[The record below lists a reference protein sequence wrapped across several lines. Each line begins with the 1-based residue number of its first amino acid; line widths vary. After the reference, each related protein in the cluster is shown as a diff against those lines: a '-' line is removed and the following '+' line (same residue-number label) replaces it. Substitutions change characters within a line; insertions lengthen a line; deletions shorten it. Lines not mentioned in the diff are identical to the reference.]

1 MLTDIQR
8 GLILQSKAFIKEVL
22 LEKLNCYFGNVLN
35 LLKRQKLTLV
45 YSLDTSSASMSV
57 SITGKFV
64 QSSPLQTY
72 TLVHSYDMCT
82 SLSYIPIY
90 SHSERTE
97 SIWMLLVVNQLSL
110 PTVAHHFLSSPIPLA
125 LDWYFPSK
133 HLFGKRLLNSGNVLL
148 LTLVGGISLPLPLNL
163 ILLSHKI
170 ACSGFCSGH
179 LAQIHCKLE
188 HLLLP

>member
-1 MLTDIQR
+1 M
-8 GLILQSKAFIKEVL
+8 
-22 LEKLNCYFGNVLN
+22 
-35 LLKRQKLTLV
+35 
-45 YSLDTSSASMSV
+45 
-57 SITGKFV
+57 SITGEFV

-90 SHSERTE
+90 SHSEITE
-97 SIWMLLVVNQLSL
+97 SIWMLLVVGQLSL
-110 PTVAHHFLSSPIPLA
+110 PTVAHHFLSSAIPLA

-133 HLFGKRLLNSGNVLL
+133 HLFGKILLNSGNVLL

-179 LAQIHCKLE
+179 LAQIHCKPE